1 VIVNLEVRSLAH
13 PRDAR
18 DRTVNVCRASLVFDG
33 PGSPIPAKD
42 RSGIVMREYVWL
54 ECTTCGDRNY
64 RVQKETRGANRLELK
79 KYCRRERKHTP
90 HKESRKK

>member
-1 VIVNLEVRSLAH
+1 
-13 PRDAR
+13 
-18 DRTVNVCRASLVFDG
+18 
-33 PGSPIPAKD
+33 
-42 RSGIVMREYVWL
+42 MREYVWL

-90 HKESRKK
+90 HKESRRSSDATASTTRPVEQSDRPAA